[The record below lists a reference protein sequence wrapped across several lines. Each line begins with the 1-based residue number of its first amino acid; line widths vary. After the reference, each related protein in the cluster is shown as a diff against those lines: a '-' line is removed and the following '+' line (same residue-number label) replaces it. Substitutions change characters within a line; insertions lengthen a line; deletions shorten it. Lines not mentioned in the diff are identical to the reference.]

1 MLVCLDPGHGGYDPG
16 AIGPSGLREK
26 DVNLE
31 VALKAGSYLER
42 AKVGVIFTRK
52 SDQVPWPADKN
63 KDLAARCEI
72 ANKAGADLFVSVHCN
87 GASEQKANGTETYS
101 FSDTGPGADAAKLV
115 QAELLEAL
123 KLRDRGTKTAK
134 FYVLRHTVMPAVLTE
149 LAFIS
154 NPQEEQLLALP
165 GTRTNAA
172 RAIARAVA
180 RHFGVELPEEEP
192 RLVINGQPAPGVPF
206 KIVDG
211 KTWVELRSFIEV
223 IGGTVQWDEQNKT
236 INVTIS

>member
-16 AIGPSGLREK
+16 ATGPSGLKEK

-31 VALKAGSYLER
+31 VALKTGSYLER
-42 AKVGVIFTRK
+42 ARVGVIFTRN

-72 ANKAGADLFVSVHCN
+72 ANKAGTDLFVSVHCN
-87 GASEQKANGTETYS
+87 GANDPKANGTETYS

-123 KLRDRGTKTAK
+123 KLRDRGTKTAR

-154 NPQEEQLLALP
+154 NPHEEHLLALP
-165 GTRTNAA
+165 GARTIMA
-172 RAIARAVA
+172 RAIARAAA

-192 RLVINGQPAPGVPF
+192 RLVINGRPALGVPF

-211 KTWVELRSFIEV
+211 KTWVELRSFVEA
-223 IGGTVQWDEQNKT
+223 IGGTVQWDERTKT
-236 INVTIS
+236 VNVTTR